1 MVTAIRKNQM
11 KMLDIRN
18 TITQIRKISFT
29 GLLKEPKKE
38 ESVSTVKVN
47 RS

>member
-1 MVTAIRKNQM
+1 MVTVIRKNQM

-18 TITQIRKISFT
+18 IITQIRKISFT
-29 GLLKEPKKE
+29 DLLKEPKKE
-38 ESVSTVKVN
+38 ESVTTIKVN